1 MSTIIGV
8 SIYAFEA
15 VGIILTV
22 KHSMKK
28 AEKFLRFIFF
38 IRLKPNNFFKK
49 LKTAKNSY
57 SCSSIVEYLLCCTMF
72 TRIRIR
78 YKLNCTIFITQIEI

>member
-38 IRLKPNNFFKK
+38 IRLKPNNYFKK
-49 LKTAKNSY
+49 IKD
-57 SCSSIVEYLLCCTMF
+57 C
-72 TRIRIR
+72 
-78 YKLNCTIFITQIEI
+78 

>member
-28 AEKFLRFIFF
+28 AEKFLRLYF
-38 IRLKPNNFFKK
+38 L
-49 LKTAKNSY
+49 
-57 SCSSIVEYLLCCTMF
+57 
-72 TRIRIR
+72 
-78 YKLNCTIFITQIEI
+78 